1 MNPKHSLYLSQIGVA
16 FCCPTSHYM
25 CNECAGT
32 WGENMLI
39 RNLRVSQGNSRSKIL
54 VVISLDHSVNSVMGD
69 LETSYPPKCP
79 LCKAAI
85 SKDSFERQLS
95 TEQQNTFRTHAART
109 ALKPGERLIEC
120 KECGLYEVTKDDPV
134 LWWCPH
140 CGCGMCR
147 VCNKDEDLP
156 PNAFKFD
163 IEKSAHQ
170 GKYNNLIFC
179 CRCTLLLTAYLLL
192 CFLSCSLRDTS

>member
-1 MNPKHSLYLSQIGVA
+1 
-16 FCCPTSHYM
+16 
-25 CNECAGT
+25 
-32 WGENMLI
+32 
-39 RNLRVSQGNSRSKIL
+39 
-54 VVISLDHSVNSVMGD
+54 MGD

-79 LCKAAI
+79 KCKAAI

-163 IEKSAHQ
+163 IEKSQHQ
-170 GKYNNLIFC
+170 VCATLREPKALIENAIEEGSKMRCPACNLAGRKDDAVSQQQLIC
-179 CRCTLLLTAYLLL
+179 MPHITNLLTLFSCLLHIVYSHEL
-192 CFLSCSLRDTS
+192 HQVHDNVVLRVWTFGKEC